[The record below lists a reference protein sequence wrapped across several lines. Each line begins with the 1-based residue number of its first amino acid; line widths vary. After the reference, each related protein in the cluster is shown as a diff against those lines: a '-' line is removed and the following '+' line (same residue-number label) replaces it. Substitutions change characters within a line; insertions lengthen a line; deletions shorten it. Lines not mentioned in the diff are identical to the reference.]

1 MMEALVM
8 LASMMTTDECIE
20 RLQRAIEEYKE
31 AELLNSENLMK
42 LKGELIMSAHLLTLH
57 ISNEEKGIDGA
68 ISTIERLK
76 QIQKA
81 DQFFKTPKN

>member
-1 MMEALVM
+1 
-8 LASMMTTDECIE
+8 
-20 RLQRAIEEYKE
+20 
-31 AELLNSENLMK
+31 
-42 LKGELIMSAHLLTLH
+42 MSAHLLTLH
-57 ISNEEKGIDGA
+57 ISNQEKGISGA